1 MLTGILG
8 KGLSKKHNVS
18 GGTSAKIIQNVYD
31 LLKNKPDDIVIHIGT
46 NDVTNGVNQGLN

>member
-1 MLTGILG
+1 MLTGILK

-18 GGTSAKIIQNVYD
+18 GSTSAKIIQNVYD

-46 NDVTNGVNQGLN
+46 NDITNGVNQDLS